1 MSFDTLIMAAVTA
14 ELRQELIGAPVQRI
28 YEPDRNL
35 IIIHL
40 YTEGRQRGLLFS
52 FDSQHAR
59 VHLTDKRYRN
69 VIQPSPFCML
79 LRKYLI
85 GARMAGLTMPPLER
99 ILKVDFDPADGMPA
113 VKLIAEIMGRRSNLI
128 LTDKREIILGAAK
141 IATLEKNPLR
151 AVYPGEKYH
160 PVPSQNKLDPLEMDF
175 QSFRRGLQSFTSKG
189 DISDQALVKL
199 VSGLSPLIAREA
211 LYRSKNE
218 NEEKQLKEI
227 ALFRVINSLFSQY
240 GSGEAEPVMLPGSG
254 IYAAIPLT
262 HLETDPQVRFNSV
275 NKMLDQVYDELLR
288 SQKTNRLR
296 RKLLNSVEKRLNS
309 LYKKKGEQ
317 EKELQEAEG
326 ASQHRLFGELLLA
339 YGNQI
344 QKGAECAVLPHLY
357 KPEEKVKVP
366 LDPSKSAGANA
377 QRHFNRY
384 QKAKSGL
391 IKIRRQLKM
400 TASEIE
406 YCQGLKY
413 SIENSSEKDLEDTL
427 DEMIEAGYLRYK
439 KQQKGKNITR
449 PEPLILKTSAGHT
462 MLIGK
467 NNRQNDYITFKAA
480 VRRDTWLHVR
490 QLPGSHVI
498 LKEVPYPPPP
508 EDLEEAAFIAAY
520 FSKGKFNKA
529 VEVDY
534 TEVRHVRRRPGGRPG
549 FVLYENFKTITVNPL
564 DEKMIERFCL
574 KKQ

>member
-14 ELRQELIGAPVQRI
+14 ELRQEIIGAPVQRV

-35 IIIHL
+35 MIIHL

-52 FDSQHAR
+52 FDSQHTR
-59 VHLTDKRYRN
+59 VHLTDKRYQN

-85 GARMAGLTMPPLER
+85 GARVAGLTVPPLER
-99 ILKVDFDPADGMPA
+99 ILKIDFEPADGMPA
-113 VKLIAEIMGRRSNLI
+113 VRLIAEIMGRRSNLI
-128 LTDKREIILGAAK
+128 LTDNREIILGAAK

-175 QSFRRGLQSFTSKG
+175 QSFRKGLQSLESKE
-189 DISDQALVKL
+189 DVSDLALVKM
-199 VSGLSPLIAREA
+199 VAGLSPLMAREV
-211 LYRSKNE
+211 LFRSKKE
-218 NEEKQLKEI
+218 DEGKKLKEMV
-227 ALFRVINSLFSQY
+227 LFRIIKSLFGQY
-240 GSGEAEPVMLPGSG
+240 GSGQAEPVMLPGSG

-262 HLETDPQVRFNSV
+262 HLEADRQVSFNSV
-275 NKMLDQVYDELLR
+275 NKMLDQVYDELLK
-288 SQKTNRLR
+288 SHKTNQLR
-296 RKLLNSVEKRLNS
+296 KKLLNSVDKRLAS
-309 LYKKKGEQ
+309 LHKKKGEQ
-317 EKELQEAEG
+317 EKELQTAEG

-339 YGNQI
+339 YGHQI
-344 QKGAECAVLPHLY
+344 PKGTDCAVLPHLY

-366 LDPSKSAGANA
+366 LDPAKSVSANA

-400 TASEIE
+400 TATEIE

-413 SIENSSEKDLEDTL
+413 SIENSSEKDLEDIL

-439 KQQKGKNITR
+439 KQQKSKNISR
-449 PEPLILKTSAGHT
+449 PEPLIFKTSAGHT
-462 MLIGK
+462 MLVGR

-498 LKEVPYPPPP
+498 LKEAPYPPPA

-520 FSKGKFNKA
+520 FSKGRFNKA

-534 TEVRHVRRRPGGRPG
+534 TEVRHVRRRPGGKPG
-549 FVLYENFKTITVNPL
+549 LVFYENFKTITVNPL
-564 DEKMIERFCL
+564 DKKMMERFCL